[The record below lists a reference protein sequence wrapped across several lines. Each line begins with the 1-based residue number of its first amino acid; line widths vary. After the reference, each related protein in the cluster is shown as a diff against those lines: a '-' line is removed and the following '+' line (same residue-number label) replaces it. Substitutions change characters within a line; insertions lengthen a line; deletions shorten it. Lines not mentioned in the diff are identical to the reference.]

1 MVSSQKARAATV
13 LLERC
18 LYYIDTPGKAL
29 KITNVTV
36 FVKLRIL
43 FTYDIESMKYLV
55 SVKANPTTVTLCP
68 SDTIAASMAFWGWSN
83 IQMRSMRCMEARHLQ
98 ALHIFCRERGEY
110 GSC

>member
-1 MVSSQKARAATV
+1 MISSQKERAATV
-13 LLERC
+13 LLEIC
-18 LYYIDTPGKAL
+18 LYYVDTPVKAL

-36 FVKLRIL
+36 LVKLRIL

-55 SVKANPTTVTLCP
+55 SVKANPTTVALCP
-68 SDTIAASMAFWGWSN
+68 SDSIAASMAFWGWSN
-83 IQMRSMRCMEARHLQ
+83 IQMRSMEARHLQ

>member
-18 LYYIDTPGKAL
+18 LYYVDTPVKAL

-43 FTYDIESMKYLV
+43 FTYDRVYEIPRLRQSQPH
-55 SVKANPTTVTLCP
+55 N
-68 SDTIAASMAFWGWSN
+68 G
-83 IQMRSMRCMEARHLQ
+83 RSLS
-98 ALHIFCRERGEY
+98 I
-110 GSC
+110 